1 MAAARRIS
9 ANPSALPKKK
19 MPHAKAQ
26 RRKVSELHSLGAF
39 APLREER
46 RIGLLAAWG
55 RFPIVVA
62 EALRRQNYH
71 VSCLAVADHAD
82 PRLADI
88 CQDFYWVGLAK
99 LGGAIRFWRRCGI
112 REATMAGK
120 FHKVLIYQPG
130 MWWRHLPDWEFV
142 KTFYHYFVTKNR
154 DRKDD
159 TLLGALADAFGN
171 YGITFHPATNFAP
184 ELLVKPGQI
193 AGRPPSAS
201 QQKDI
206 EFAWDIAKQLGALD
220 IGQSIC
226 VKDQAVLA
234 VEAIEGT
241 DACIRR
247 AGQLCRQ
254 GGFTVVKVAKPQ
266 QDMRFDVPTV
276 GVKTLQT
283 MVDSGA
289 RVLAIEGGRTILL
302 DDDDFRRFA
311 SRHKLSIV
319 AVDGRPSVAAA

>member
-1 MAAARRIS
+1 MLRNDFPMESISDEHAAR
-9 ANPSALPKKK
+9 LT
-19 MPHAKAQ
+19 PHDTAGRASSGTLCASD
-26 RRKVSELHSLGAF
+26 RSD
-39 APLREER
+39 R

-55 RFPIVVA
+55 RFPIIVA
-62 EALRRQNYH
+62 EALRRQNYR

-82 PRLADI
+82 PRLREL
-88 CQDFYWVGLAK
+88 CHDFQWVGLAK
-99 LGGAIRFWRRCGI
+99 LGGGLRFFHRCGV
-112 REATMAGK
+112 RQATMAGK

-130 MWWRHLPDWEFV
+130 MWWRHLPDWKFI
-142 KTFYHYFVTKNR
+142 KTFYHYFITGRR

-159 TLLGALADAFGN
+159 TLLGALADAFAAE
-171 YGITFHPATNFAP
+171 GIVFHPATDYAP
-184 ELLVKPGQI
+184 ELLVKAGRI
-193 AGRPPSAS
+193 AGRPPSPA
-201 QQKDI
+201 QQTDI

-226 VKDQAVLA
+226 VKDRAVLA

-241 DACIRR
+241 DACIAR

-276 GVKTLQT
+276 GLQT
-283 MVDSGA
+283 LETMAAAGA

-311 SRHKLSIV
+311 TRHKLTVV
-319 AVDGRPSVAAA
+319 ALPGRPIAQSAA